1 MGKDRIKP
9 RSDGCRARRGAI
21 DGRSGYQRLDGVMGM
36 ASGNDM
42 KAHGSTYESFIGLL
56 KWAVPVIAIIGIGVV
71 FIIAS

>member
-1 MGKDRIKP
+1 
-9 RSDGCRARRGAI
+9 
-21 DGRSGYQRLDGVMGM
+21 M

-56 KWAVPVIAIIGIGVV
+56 KWVLPVVAIIAITVI